1 MIDFGALLQNVF
13 EGAVQGLAQGA
24 QVVAQRAKARAPVRS
39 VFNGGGYSVRTKTA
53 GEIEAVRSARDAV
66 FKAGGPPTVVRPEKL
81 GEARIAV
88 GKKPPTHW
96 RERRLAAA
104 SKLLTQYDIELS
116 RRKAGYAPQK
126 TMLSR
131 RGAYEVRSAMQGK
144 RAVFASWEHL
154 KVGGRLRGEIY
165 ATDPSVSGDHAEAW
179 VISPT
184 SYGKFQ
190 EFGSRHNAAHP
201 YLRPAAEE
209 SRSEV
214 AAMVAESVRGALSHG
229 PTKIGIEIVVRL

>member
-1 MIDFGALLQNVF
+1 MIDFGEILQGVF
-13 EGAVQGLAQGA
+13 EGAVQGLSQGA

-39 VFNGGGYSVRTKTA
+39 TFSGSGQGVRTKTA
-53 GEIEAVRSARDAV
+53 GEIEAVRGARDAV
-66 FKAGGPPTVVRPEKL
+66 FKAGGPPTVVKPEKM
-81 GEARIAV
+81 GEARIV
-88 GKKPPTHW
+88 TGKKPPTHW

-104 SKLLTQYDIELS
+104 SKLLTQYDVEMS

-126 TMLSR
+126 TALSR
-131 RGAYEVRSAMQGK
+131 RGAYEVRSG
-144 RAVFASWEHL
+144 RANSATWEHL

-184 SYGKFQ
+184 EYAKYM
-190 EFGSRHNAAHP
+190 EFGTRHAAAHP
-201 YLRPAAEE
+201 FLRPAAEE

-214 AAMVAESVRGALSHG
+214 AAMVAEAVRGALPHG
-229 PTKIGIEIVVRL
+229 STNVAIEIMVRL

>member
-13 EGAVQGLAQGA
+13 EGAVQGLSQGA

-39 VFNGGGYSVRTKTA
+39 VFSGGTQGVRFKTA
-53 GEIEAVRSARDAV
+53 GEIEAVREARGAV
-66 FKAGGPPTVVRPEKL
+66 FRAGSPPTSVKPEKL
-81 GEARIAV
+81 GQAIIV
-88 GKKPPTHW
+88 TGKKPPTHW

-104 SKLLTQYDIELS
+104 SKLLTKYDIEMS
-116 RRKAGYAPQK
+116 RRKAGFAPQA

-131 RGAYEVRSAMQGK
+131 RGAFEVRSG
-144 RAVFASWEHL
+144 RANFATWEHL

-184 SYGKFQ
+184 EYAKFQ

-201 YLRPAAEE
+201 FLRPAAEE

-214 AAMVAESVRGALSHG
+214 AAMVAEAVRGALPHG
-229 PTKIGIEIVVRL
+229 TTKVQIEIMVRL

>member
-39 VFNGGGYSVRTKTA
+39 VFGGGGGVRTKTA
-53 GEIEAVRSARDAV
+53 GEIEAVRSSRDAV
-66 FKAGGPPTVVRPEKL
+66 FKAGGPPTAIRPEQL
-81 GEARIAV
+81 GQATITT
-88 GKKPPTHW
+88 GKPPTHW

-104 SKLLTQYDIELS
+104 SRLLTQYDIELS

-131 RGAYEVRSAMQGK
+131 RGAYEVRSG
-144 RAVFASWEHL
+144 RANFATWEHL

-184 SYGKFQ
+184 EYAKFQ
-190 EFGSRHNAAHP
+190 EFGTRHNAAHP
-201 YLRPAAEE
+201 FLRPAAEE

-214 AAMVAESVRGALSHG
+214 AAMVAEAVRGALSHG
-229 PTKIGIEIVVRL
+229 TTKIGLEIVVRL

>member
-1 MIDFGALLQNVF
+1 VIDFGALLQNVF

-39 VFNGGGYSVRTKTA
+39 VFSGGGGGVRTKTA
-53 GEIEAVRSARDAV
+53 GEIEAVRSSRDAV
-66 FKAGGPPTVVRPEKL
+66 FKAGGPPTVIRPEHL
-81 GEARIAV
+81 GQATITT
-88 GKKPPTHW
+88 GKPPTKW

-104 SKLLTQYDIELS
+104 SKLLTQYDVEMS

-131 RGAYEVRSAMQGK
+131 RGAYEVRSG
-144 RAVFASWEHL
+144 RANAATWEHL

-214 AAMVAESVRGALSHG
+214 AAMVAEAVRGALPHG
-229 PTKIGIEIVVRL
+229 ATKIGIELVVRL